1 MKLVLVPDCI
11 DRAEDG
17 FETAEGVFGEMVDR
31 VGASISY
38 CVPRSFEALGAGG
51 RAGCASDN
59 CDGLPVFDRRSR
71 GGGVHAF
78 RSDLIGRHTREPL
91 DDRDQAPGAV
101 AVQVSEPQPAVGSG
115 AVITGWRLDHA
126 LCNGFEQV
134 QVQAGFHATA
144 DLKRVSCSPA
154 LDA

>member
-78 RSDLIGRHTREPL
+78 RSDLIGRHTREPSTTETKP
-91 DDRDQAPGAV
+91 QARLPYKSANHSQRSV
-101 AVQVSEPQPAVGSG
+101 AGRS
-115 AVITGWRLDHA
+115 
-126 LCNGFEQV
+126 
-134 QVQAGFHATA
+134 
-144 DLKRVSCSPA
+144 SPA
-154 LDA
+154 GVSIMPCVMDSNRFRCRLGFMPLPT